1 MSSVDKAIET
11 QLNNIQSKTGKS
23 MAELTKIVKE
33 SGLQKHGQVRD
44 FIRETFPVLGYGDA
58 NMVASFT
65 LKREDENEETSLKEI
80 VNGFYENKTEVQRQI
95 HDKTMQQIKALG
107 EFEIA
112 PKKTYL
118 SLRRKRQFAMLGPAS
133 KGRVEL
139 GLNMKGIPGTDRL
152 VEQQP
157 GGMCQY
163 KVFMEDPSEVD
174 DELMGWVRQAYEAS
188 A

>member
-1 MSSVDKAIET
+1 MSSVDKALET
-11 QLNNIQSKTGKS
+11 QLNNIQTKTGKS
-23 MAELTKIVKE
+23 MKELAKIVKD
-33 SGLQKHGQVRD
+33 SGLEKHGQVRD
-44 FIRETFPVLGYGDA
+44 FIREKFPVLGYGDA
-58 NMVASFT
+58 NMVASLA
-65 LKREDENEETSLKEI
+65 LKGDDEKEETSLKEI
-80 VNGFYENKTEVQRQI
+80 VDGYYENKSEVQRQI
-95 HDKTMQQIKALG
+95 HDKAMKMINKLG

-139 GLNMKGIPGTDRL
+139 GLNMKDIPGTDRL
-152 VEQQP
+152 LEQP
-157 GGMCQY
+157 AGGMCQY

-174 DELMGWVRQAYEAS
+174 DELMGWVKQAYDTS